1 MQMRYIIQGI
11 NGLEDSVYCKELRLS
26 AAVNRIY
33 RGKVKKD
40 ILKVLKKREKV
51 VHSTR
56 MLLDRRRKG
65 KQEIG
70 KDF

>member
-33 RGKVKKD
+33 RGVKKD
-40 ILKVLKKREKV
+40 ISKVLKKREKV